1 VRMLASRDAVVFE
14 IKNGG
19 HKRSSLDFIVGQA
32 KSRADWN
39 LFLSNG
45 VAF

>member
-1 VRMLASRDAVVFE
+1 MLASRDAVVFE

-19 HKRSSLDFIVGQA
+19 RKCSSLDFIVGQA
-32 KSRADWN
+32 KSQADWN
-39 LFLSNG
+39 LFSSNR